1 MASPQTSHR
10 VLVIDDDPTLIA
22 VLSDI
27 LSMVGGY
34 DVHIARDGASGLES
48 VLTVQPDCVVVD
60 VRMPGLNGFQFVR
73 AVRGDPATANI
84 PLVILSAMV
93 QDRDVVTGLLSGVD
107 EYLFKPVKMDDLLGA
122 IERAIVTTAEQREQR
137 ALLMARDP
145 TLGGN
150 GA

>member
-1 MASPQTSHR
+1 
-10 VLVIDDDPTLIA
+10 
-22 VLSDI
+22 
-27 LSMVGGY
+27 
-34 DVHIARDGASGLES
+34 
-48 VLTVQPDCVVVD
+48 
-60 VRMPGLNGFQFVR
+60 
-73 AVRGDPATANI
+73 
-84 PLVILSAMV
+84 MV

>member
-1 MASPQTSHR
+1 MASPQSSHR
-10 VLVIDDDPTLIA
+10 VLIIDDDPSLIA

-48 VLTVQPDCVVVD
+48 IFTVLPSCVVVD

-73 AVRGDPATANI
+73 AVRGDPSTADI

-122 IERAIVTTAEQREQR
+122 IERAIAITAEQREQR
-137 ALLMARDP
+137 ALLMAEEGED
-145 TLGGN
+145 

>member
-73 AVRGDPATANI
+73 AVRGRSRDREYPPRDLERHGAGSRRGDRPAVRRGRI
-84 PLVILSAMV
+84 SV
-93 QDRDVVTGLLSGVD
+93 
-107 EYLFKPVKMDDLLGA
+107 
-122 IERAIVTTAEQREQR
+122 
-137 ALLMARDP
+137 
-145 TLGGN
+145 
-150 GA
+150 